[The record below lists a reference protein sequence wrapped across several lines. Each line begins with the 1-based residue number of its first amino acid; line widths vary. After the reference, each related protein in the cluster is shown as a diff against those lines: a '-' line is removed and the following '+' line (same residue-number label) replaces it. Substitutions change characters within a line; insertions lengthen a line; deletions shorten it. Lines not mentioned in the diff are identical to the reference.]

1 MDDSQLLRYSR
12 HLLLDEIG
20 VAGQEKILNAHALII
35 GAGGLGSP
43 AALYLTSA
51 GIGKLTLC
59 DPDQVELTNLQ
70 RQLLHD
76 TQSLGQAKVL
86 SAQERLFEVNPH
98 VTVVPIQARVG
109 VAELTRLAAEV
120 DVVLDCSDNFTTRHA
135 VNRVCV
141 EARKPLVSG
150 AAVRFDG
157 QISVFDLRNP
167 EAPCYHCLF
176 GEGEELEEI
185 RCATLGVFAPAV
197 GVIGALQAVEALKL
211 LTGAGEPLVGRLL
224 IFDALK
230 TSCREVK
237 FSKDPHCSVCANA
250 TAIAH
255 LR

>member
-20 VAGQEKILNAHALII
+20 VAGQEKIINAHALII

-76 TQSLGQAKVL
+76 TESLGQAKVF
-86 SAQERLFEVNPH
+86 SAQERLYEVNPY

-109 VAELTRLAAEV
+109 VAELTRLVADV
-120 DVVLDCSDNFTTRHA
+120 DVVLDCSDNFATRHA

-141 EARKPLVSG
+141 RAKKPLVSG

-167 EAPCYHCLF
+167 DAPCYHCLF

-211 LTGAGEPLVGRLL
+211 LTDAGEPLVGRLL

-250 TAIAH
+250 AH